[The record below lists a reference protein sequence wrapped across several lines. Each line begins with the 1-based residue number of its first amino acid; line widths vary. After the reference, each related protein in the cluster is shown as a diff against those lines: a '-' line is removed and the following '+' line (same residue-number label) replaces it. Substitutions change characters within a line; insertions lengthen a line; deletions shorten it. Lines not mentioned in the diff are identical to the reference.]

1 MQDTSKQDHHGAKD
15 LIERWRAAGQGH
27 VFAFWERLDDPQRA
41 RLLGQL
47 AQQDLAQIQELGQLV
62 RSNAGAQA
70 PSSFKPAPVFP
81 LQRDAGQ
88 QAKAEEARA
97 LGAERLAQG
106 KIGYVLVAG
115 GQGSRLGYDGPKGEF
130 PVGPLTGA
138 SLFAWHAARL
148 AAASKRHGSAV
159 RWYVMTSQ
167 ANDAATRAYFERN
180 QYFGLGADAVMF
192 FTQAMLPALDLQGR
206 VILASPSELFLAPNG
221 HGGTLE
227 ALHGS
232 GALEDAAARGIE
244 TFSYF
249 QVDNPLARPAD
260 ALFLG
265 LHALA
270 GADMSSKV
278 VPKRDPGEKVG
289 VLGLADGVLGCIEYS
304 DLPAELR
311 DATDDQ
317 GRLLF
322 NAGNIAKHAI
332 ERSFVERLTADG
344 LDLPWHL
351 ARKSMASIDAAGQP
365 TKIDGV
371 KFETFV
377 FDALHVAENSVT
389 LEVERAEE
397 FSPVKNAEGQDSPAS
412 CRADLVAMFAGWVA
426 ATPGASRPPQQD
438 GQCAIEVDPTF
449 AEDAQ
454 EFAERTDE
462 APQDLAGGHL
472 YA

>member
-1 MQDTSKQDHHGAKD
+1 MHETPKQEAQGAKQ
-15 LIERWRAAGQGH
+15 LIESWRAAGQGH
-27 VFAFWERLDDPQRA
+27 VFAFWEQLSDGQRA
-41 RLLGQL
+41 GLLGQL
-47 AQQDLAQIQELGQLV
+47 AQQDLEQIQALGKLV
-62 RSNAGAQA
+62 REDAAPA
-70 PSSFKPAPVFP
+70 TPSSFEPAPVFP
-81 LQRDAGQ
+81 LERDAEQ
-88 QAKAEEARA
+88 LASAEAARA
-97 LGAERLAQG
+97 LGAERLAAG
-106 KIGYVLVAG
+106 KVGYVLVAG

-167 ANDAATRAYFERN
+167 ANDAATRAFFERN
-180 QYFGLGADAVMF
+180 DDFGLGADSVMF

-206 VILASPSELFLAPNG
+206 VILASPSDLFLAPNG

-227 ALHGS
+227 ALHNS
-232 GALEDAAARGIE
+232 GALADAAARGIE

-260 ALFLG
+260 PLFLG
-265 LHALA
+265 LHAQA

-311 DATDDQ
+311 DATDRQ
-317 GRLLF
+317 GRLVF

-351 ARKSMASIDAAGQP
+351 ARKSMASIDAQGQP

-377 FDALHVAENSVT
+377 FDALHVAKNSVT
-389 LEVERAEE
+389 LEVERAKE

-412 CRADLVAMFAGWVA
+412 CRADLVSMFADWIA
-426 ATPGASRPPQQD
+426 STPGAHAPPEVE
-438 GQCAIEVDPTF
+438 GQSAIEVAPTF
-449 AEDAQ
+449 AEDAE
-454 EFAERTDE
+454 EFASRARV
-462 APQDLAGGHL
+462 APKDLAGGHH